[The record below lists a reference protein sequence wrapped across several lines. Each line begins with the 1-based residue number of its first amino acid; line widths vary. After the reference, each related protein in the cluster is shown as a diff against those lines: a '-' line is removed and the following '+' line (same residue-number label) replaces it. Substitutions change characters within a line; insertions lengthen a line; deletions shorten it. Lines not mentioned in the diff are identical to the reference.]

1 MIGNKVEKGE
11 GYNLKNLNNIRKRF
25 QKLGCEVELY
35 CLNDELDKVNEE
47 INKAYV
53 LVIRNA
59 IQKVWNLYPELVE
72 EQKNLKDL
80 PNTKLVEFMDLL
92 SSDFEITKQSIIN
105 STVYLDKIEEL
116 YNNVLNVYQDRTN
129 GK

>member
-1 MIGNKVEKGE
+1 MK
-11 GYNLKNLNNIRKRF
+11 
-25 QKLGCEVELY
+25 
-35 CLNDELDKVNEE
+35 NEE
-47 INKAYV
+47 FQNIV
-53 LVIRNA
+53 V
-59 IQKVWNLYPELVE
+59 

-105 STVYLDKIEEL
+105 STIYLDKIEEL
-116 YNNVLNVYQDRTN
+116 YNNVLNTYQERNN

>member
-1 MIGNKVEKGE
+1 MK
-11 GYNLKNLNNIRKRF
+11 
-25 QKLGCEVELY
+25 
-35 CLNDELDKVNEE
+35 NEE
-47 INKAYV
+47 FQNI
-53 LVIRNA
+53 LD
-59 IQKVWNLYPELVE
+59 

-92 SSDFEITKQSIIN
+92 SSDFELTKQSIIN

-129 GK
+129 GR